1 MLILLEDG
9 GGGGGGGERQKIR
22 ELEIVIEITIQQFL
36 LIDDRGSKGRM
47 IPFD

>member
-1 MLILLEDG
+1 MLILLED